1 MTQPQTN
8 RALPGQSTEDVMRLA
23 SFIRGSWSVG
33 QDSTEVLSA
42 VTGNVVALATGG
54 GFDMREILSYGR
66 TVGGRNL
73 RRLTFHQRAA
83 MLKKLAEHL
92 NEHKEALYK
101 LSFQTGAT
109 RTDAMIDVD
118 GGIGTLFAYASRGRR
133 ELPNSKFLLDGDLEG
148 LSKGGTFVGQHVV
161 MPLRGVAVHINAF
174 NFPCWGMLEKLAP
187 ALLAGVPVIT
197 KPATVTSYV
206 AHELVRVISE
216 SGILPEGALQFV
228 VASTGDLF
236 DHLTCQDV
244 VSFTGSAETSQKLQR
259 HPVISREAVRFVAER
274 DSLNAAILAPDA
286 IPGSPEFDLF
296 VKEVAKEMTV
306 KAGQKCTAIRRAFAP
321 AAHIDAVILAL
332 RERLSKVTVGNPEL
346 DSVMMGPL
354 VGLAQRSDVLTNL
367 NQLRTEAQIVAGDID
382 NFQVIQADASRGAFV
397 PPILLHCPNPRDAI
411 RVHEIEAFGPICTV
425 MGYDGLDDAVALA
438 NRGGGSLV
446 ASIYTHDA
454 ATATELTFGIGSFHG
469 RMVFIDRDCAKEQT
483 GHGSPLP
490 QMVHGGPGRAG
501 GGEELGGVRSLHHY
515 MQRSALQGSPAMLAG
530 ITGRWSK
537 GAPVL
542 DGDLHPFRYHF
553 EDLDIGRT
561 FISKERTITL
571 DDIEH
576 FAHFTGDTFYAHMDE
591 EATKGHPFFPG
602 RVAHGY
608 LLLSFAAGLFVDP
621 EYGPVLANYGLDSL
635 RFLKPVQPG
644 EAIKV
649 RLTAKEKAPRNKQ
662 YGEVRWDVEITTG
675 TGETAATYEL
685 LTMNAM
691 RT

>member
-1 MTQPQTN
+1 MTELRTN
-8 RALPGQSTEDVMRLA
+8 RALPGQSTEDVTRLA
-23 SFIRGSWSVG
+23 SFIRGNWSVG

-42 VTGNVVALATGG
+42 VTGDVVALATGG
-54 GFDMREILSYGR
+54 GLDMRDILAYGR

-83 MLKKLAEHL
+83 MLKKLAEYL
-92 NEHKEALYK
+92 NERKELLYK

-118 GGIGTLFAYASRGRR
+118 GGISTLFAYAGKGRR
-133 ELPNSKFLLDGDLEG
+133 ELPNSTFLLDGEIEG
-148 LSKGGTFVGQHVV
+148 LSKGGTFTGQHVM

-174 NFPCWGMLEKLAP
+174 NFPCWGLLEKLAP
-187 ALLAGVPVIT
+187 ALLAGVPVVT

-206 AHELVRVISE
+206 AHELVRTIIA

-228 VASTGDLF
+228 VGTTGDLF

-244 VSFTGSAETSQKLQR
+244 VSFTGSADTSQKLQC
-259 HPVISREAVRFVAER
+259 HPVISREAVRFIAER

-286 IPGSPEFDLF
+286 TPGSPEFDLF

-306 KAGQKCTAIRRAFAP
+306 KAGQKCTAIRRALAP
-321 AAHIDAVILAL
+321 AAHIDAVVAAL

-346 DSVMMGPL
+346 DSVRMGPL
-354 VGLAQRSDVLTNL
+354 VGLAQRSDVLANL
-367 NQLRTEAQIVAGDID
+367 HKLRSEAEIVAGDID
-382 NFQVIQADASRGAFV
+382 DFRPIQADASRGAFL
-397 PPILLHCPNPRDAI
+397 PPILLHCPNPRDAAC
-411 RVHEIEAFGPICTV
+411 VHEIEAFGPVCTV
-425 MGYDGLDDAVALA
+425 MGYDGLEDAVALA

-446 ASIYTHDA
+446 ASVYTHDT
-454 ATATELTFGIGSFHG
+454 ATAAELTFGIGTFHG

-542 DGDLHPFRYHF
+542 DGDRHPFRYHF
-553 EDLDIGRT
+553 EDLEIGRT
-561 FISKERTITL
+561 FISKERTVTL

-621 EYGPVLANYGLDSL
+621 EFGPVLANYGLDSL